1 MPDRGRDSA
10 TGSVHPA
17 HDPGRLRGDNRVV
30 TNSAERPP
38 FTYAEVGA
46 TRGAMPAG
54 YHHQDL
60 RRRLGRGRDDFRRFG
75 EAVLAYRMQRGLH
88 LLAEAQTPRAEPG
101 ARVTVRLGIGRF
113 GVLAPCRV
121 VYVVDEED
129 RRGFA
134 YGTLPGHPASGE
146 ELFAVEY
153 DRATATVYGVVRA
166 FSRPA
171 AWYTRLGGP
180 VARAVQRLAAEAYV
194 MALRR
199 TPPER

>member
-1 MPDRGRDSA
+1 MTSSADS
-10 TGSVHPA
+10 PA
-17 HDPGRLRGDNRVV
+17 
-30 TNSAERPP
+30 
-38 FTYAEVGA
+38 FTYSDVGA
-46 TRGAMPAG
+46 TRGSMPAG
-54 YHHQDL
+54 YHRL
-60 RRRLGRGRDDFRRFG
+60 EVRRRLGRGPDDFRRFG
-75 EAVLAYRMQRGLH
+75 DAVLSYRMQRGLG

-101 ARVTVRLGIGRF
+101 ARVTVRLGIGRV

-121 VYVVDEED
+121 VYVLDEED

-153 DRATATVYGVVRA
+153 DRATATVYGVVAA

-180 VARAVQRLAAEAYV
+180 VTRAAQRLAAEAYLV
-194 MALRR
+194 TLRR
-199 TPPER
+199 TPSLP